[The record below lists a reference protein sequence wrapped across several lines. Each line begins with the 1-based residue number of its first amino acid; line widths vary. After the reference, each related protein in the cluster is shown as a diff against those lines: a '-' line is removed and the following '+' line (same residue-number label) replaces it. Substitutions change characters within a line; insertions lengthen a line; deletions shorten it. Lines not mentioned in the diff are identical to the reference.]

1 MTTLALGDEQGAPG
15 RLMPNIG
22 TTLLDR
28 LLGQTQGLGIA
39 TLPSVS
45 SSILVPTLIFPTRAG
60 FLGASCL
67 REIRHSLHRLYQM
80 LPPTPPAWRSALEV
94 GTTQDC

>member
-1 MTTLALGDEQGAPG
+1 MRSVVSPLTGDRATVERMTTLALGDEQGAPD

-45 SSILVPTLIFPTRAG
+45 SSILVPT
-60 FLGASCL
+60 
-67 REIRHSLHRLYQM
+67 
-80 LPPTPPAWRSALEV
+80 
-94 GTTQDC
+94 